1 MPLPTGLD
9 LRRRAL
15 LLFLVTSICLSGL
28 LIRLG
33 YIQFVLGAELSEKAL
48 NARMQEVP
56 VEARRG
62 VVYDRKGRELAISAT
77 VDSVFAIPA
86 QIKSKNLERVALS
99 LSEVLGIPKDRLL
112 VNLTKPV
119 SFVWIKRKVDEDTA
133 KRIRDLDLPGIGLT
147 PETRRFYPKGNL
159 ACHVL
164 GIVGIDNQG
173 LEGIE
178 LVYDKV
184 LRGNPGKIVVEF
196 DATGRKIPAA
206 THRYI
211 APEDGYNLMLTL
223 DEVIQFMVER
233 ELDRL
238 MSTYSAKGAYAV
250 AMDPKTGEILAL
262 AARPGYD
269 PNEYAKFPDEYR
281 RNPVINDAF
290 SPGSTFKP
298 ITAAAV
304 LEEGLVTK
312 RSGFYCGGSVKV
324 PGAIISCWS
333 SGHGS
338 QTFVEAVKNSCN
350 VAFVNMGLRL
360 GPDLFYKY
368 VKAFGLIEVTGVDL
382 PGEATGIMLEP
393 GNIKPV
399 DLAVMS
405 FGQTLTVTPIQLLSA
420 VSAIANDGVLMKPH
434 LVKEIRRLDGTLM
447 REVEPE
453 VVRRVI
459 SQETARDLAA
469 AMEEVVKNGTGKQA
483 YVPGYRIA
491 GKTGTAQKSVGGK
504 VVRDKHISS
513 FVGFGPVDDPKI
525 AMLIMVDEPQG
536 AYYGGQ
542 VAAPAF
548 GSIVKDVLSYMEVIP
563 SSEEGREGD
572 RVPGATGAGVLGSAD
587 ARQKGDSKDEG
598 PDSTVEVPSVLNLTV
613 EEARSVAE
621 AAGLGLDV
629 GDQTSGERIDPK
641 SVIMEQ
647 TPPPGALVPKG
658 TVIIGFR
665 TFTGSPEAAGKVS
678 VPNLRGK
685 TVRAVAE
692 ILGEMGLRLDMKG
705 SGVARRQ
712 NPPPGTLVP
721 RGAVVE
727 VVFEEPQVKEDS
739 EESTGESAE
748 KSGKDG
754 SRQSAGESP

>member
-1 MPLPTGLD
+1 MPSSTGLD

-15 LLFLVTSICLSGL
+15 LLFSVTSVCLFGL

-48 NARMQEVP
+48 DARMQEVP

-62 VVYDRKGRELAISAT
+62 VIYDRKGRELAISAT

-86 QIKSKNLERVALS
+86 QIKPKDLDRVALA

-178 LVYDKV
+178 LVYDKA

-211 APEDGYNLMLTL
+211 APEDGCNLMLTV

-233 ELDRL
+233 ELDKL
-238 MSTYSAKGAYAV
+238 MSTYSAKGACAV
-250 AMDPKTGEILAL
+250 VMDPKTGEILAL

-312 RSGFYCGGSVKV
+312 VSRFYCGGSVKV
-324 PGAIISCWS
+324 PGATISCWS

-338 QTFVEAVKNSCN
+338 QTFVDAVKNSCN

-368 VKAFGLIEVTGVDL
+368 VKAFGLTQVTGIDL
-382 PGEATGIMLEP
+382 PGEAMGIMLEP

-420 VSAIANDGVLMKPH
+420 ISAIANDGVLMKPH
-434 LVKEIRRLDGTLM
+434 LVKEIRGLDGTLIK
-447 REVEPE
+447 EVKPE
-453 VVRRVI
+453 AVRRVI
-459 SQETARDLAA
+459 SQETAKDLAL
-469 AMEEVVKNGTGKQA
+469 AMEEVVKAGTGKQA

-513 FVGFGPVDDPKI
+513 FVGFGPVDDPKV

-548 GSIVKDVLSYMEVIP
+548 GSIMKDVLSYMEVPP

-572 RVPGATGAGVLGSAD
+572 RLRGVGVPGAGMLGSTGAP
-587 ARQKGDSKDEG
+587 QTKGPEEKG
-598 PDSTVEVPSVLNLTV
+598 PEDTVEVPSVLNLTV
-613 EEARSVAE
+613 EEAKRVAE
-621 AAGLGLDV
+621 TAGLGLDV
-629 GDQTSGERIDPK
+629 GDQSSGERIDPK

-647 TPPPGALVPKG
+647 IPPPGALVSKG

-665 TFTGSPEAAGKVS
+665 TLAGSAEAVGKVS
-678 VPNLRGK
+678 VPDIRGK
-685 TVRAVAE
+685 TIRAVAD
-692 ILGEMGLRLDMKG
+692 ILGEIGLRLDVKG

-712 NPPPGTLVP
+712 NPSPGTLVP
-721 RGAVVE
+721 RGTVIE
-727 VVFEEPQVKEDS
+727 VIFEEP
-739 EESTGESAE
+739 GAE
-748 KSGKDG
+748 KPKTETPA
-754 SRQSAGESP
+754 RE